1 MDITN
6 LGTAVLGV
14 VTVAIPLLI
23 KLRQQSAE
31 LRRSRI
37 TDQAELQKL
46 QEGDQTFQRGA
57 YQQIIADVQK
67 NYNRLARQVE
77 QLSEEYNQER
87 TRLEERYKG
96 EIADLIRKERDCQQ
110 ENMQLRGRLD
120 NPDETK

>member
-1 MDITN
+1 M
-6 LGTAVLGV
+6 GTAVLGV

-46 QEGDQTFQRGA
+46 HEGDQTFQRGA